1 MSNNFETNVL
11 ALFFANLYISN
22 NMKEM
27 RYMLIGDRIKEL
39 RNKLG
44 LSQTE
49 LGNRIETDG
58 SVISRWETNKAR
70 VSQRYIVKL
79 AKALGTS
86 TDYLLGEKN
95 ESVSSGVDTVVG
107 DESGKRLIIKNGSLY
122 INLPENSE
130 GFRVLDKLLDS
141 NAVGNVNLTK

>member
-1 MSNNFETNVL
+1 
-11 ALFFANLYISN
+11 
-22 NMKEM
+22 
-27 RYMLIGDRIKEL
+27 MLIGDRIREL

-44 LSQTE
+44 LSQSE
-49 LGNRIETDG
+49 LGDKIETDG

-95 ESVSSGVDTVVG
+95 ESVSSGVEPVVS